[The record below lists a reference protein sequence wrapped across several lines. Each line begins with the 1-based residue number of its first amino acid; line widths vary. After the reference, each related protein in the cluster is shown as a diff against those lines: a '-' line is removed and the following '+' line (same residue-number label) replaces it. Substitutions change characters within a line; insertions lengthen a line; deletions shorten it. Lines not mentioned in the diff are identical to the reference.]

1 MKIDVTKI
9 EGYENMTAEE
19 KLAALENFDIEEK
32 PNDESK
38 WKSALDKATAE
49 AAKYKKELREKQ
61 TESERLEAE
70 RAEKDKAREEMLA
83 SLMKEKALAE
93 QKSNFLKV
101 GYSEELADNSA
112 KAIVDGDYK
121 TVFAN
126 LGTFISER
134 DKKKEAELLDK
145 TKRPNGGSGTSTVTK
160 EQFDKMS
167 FSERNNLYND
177 NPDLYHELKGE

>member
-19 KLAALENFDIEEK
+19 KLSALENFEIEEK
-32 PNDESK
+32 QEEGNK
-38 WKSALDKATAE
+38 WKAALDKATAE
-49 AAKYKKELREKQ
+49 AAKFKKELREKQ
-61 TESERLEAE
+61 TEAERLEAE
-70 RAEKDKAREEMLA
+70 RKEAEEEKDKRIAELEKRNLLA
-83 SLMKEKALAE
+83 D

-101 GYSEELADNSA
+101 GYSEELAEKSA
-112 KAIVDGDYK
+112 QAMVDGDFS

-145 TKRPNGGSGTSTVTK
+145 TKRPTGGSGSQTVTK

-167 FSERNNLYND
+167 FTERNKLFTD
-177 NPDLYHELKGE
+177 NPELYHELKGE

>member
-9 EGYENMTAEE
+9 EGYEAMTAEE
-19 KLAALENFDIEEK
+19 KLKALEGYEFEEK
-32 PNDESK
+32 PTDDKK
-38 WKSALDKATAE
+38 WKDAVDKATAE

-61 TESERLEAE
+61 TEQERLEAE
-70 RAEKDKAREEMLA
+70 RAEKDKEKDEMLA
-83 SLMKEKALAE
+83 SLIKEKSLAE

-101 GYSEELADNSA
+101 GYSEELADKSA

-145 TKRPNGGSGTSTVTK
+145 TKRPNGGSNASTVTK
-160 EQFDKMS
+160 EQFENMS
-167 FSERNNLYND
+167 FTERNNLYND

>member
-9 EGYENMTAEE
+9 EGYENMSAEE
-19 KLAALENFDIEEK
+19 KLSALENFEIEEK
-32 PNDESK
+32 PEDNK

-49 AAKYKKELREKQ
+49 AAKFKKELREKQ
-61 TESERLEAE
+61 TEAERLEAE
-70 RAEKDKAREEMLA
+70 RKEAEEAKDKRIAEL
-83 SLMKEKALAE
+83 EKHNLLVD

-101 GYSEELADNSA
+101 GYSEELAEKSA
-112 KAIVDGDYK
+112 QAIVEGDYQ

-145 TKRPNGGSGTSTVTK
+145 TKRPNGGSGSSTVTK

-167 FSERNNLYND
+167 FAERNNLYND